1 MEYFA
6 IFPFRAI
13 GCSML
18 LCISGIQLW
27 EKWMM
32 RIRKNLLK
40 FATIMIRKLPS
51 GSFTVRDIVIR

>member
-1 MEYFA
+1 
-6 IFPFRAI
+6 
-13 GCSML
+13 

-51 GSFTVRDIVIR
+51 GSFTVRDIVIG